1 MGRRTILLLAALVV
15 AALGASAVF
24 LYVQGVNERALAG
37 QEPTQVLVATEQVPA
52 GMTGAAAE
60 RAGAF
65 ELQTVAAA
73 SVARTALSDTSEI
86 RDLVALSPIFPGEQV
101 LSAKFGRGG
110 ATAALPLP
118 KGKLAV
124 SVQLSDPARVAG
136 FVGPGTQVAVFL
148 TSPVSPADAAADAKP
163 SGPAVPPPTAAAT
176 GPGSTAAPA
185 QAAGTAETTTAGSE
199 EEAFT
204 TATLLPRATTVAAG
218 QSTLVTQTTTTADG
232 AQTTEEIPRA
242 ILTLALTENEAQKV
256 VWGQRNGEL
265 YFTLLT
271 KNSRTQKGT
280 YVDAENL
287 FR

>member
-1 MGRRTILLLAALVV
+1 MGRRTILLLAALVL

-24 LYVQGVNERALAG
+24 VYVRGVDERALAG

-73 SVARTALSDTSEI
+73 SVAQTALSDTSEI

-110 ATAALPLP
+110 TTAALPLP

-148 TSPVSPADAAADAKP
+148 TSPVSPA
-163 SGPAVPPPTAAAT
+163 AT
-176 GPGSTAAPA
+176 GPGGSAPSA
-185 QAAGTAETTTAGSE
+185 QTTGAAETTAAGSD